1 MTYESLRIEY
11 LIIQQAH
18 VFIRRAYFM
27 SRVLITDDS
36 LLQRKTLAAI
46 VTDAG
51 HEVDTACNGQE
62 ALEKIK
68 TNPPDCLLLD
78 MLMPIMDG
86 VQVLEQL
93 ESLGVKLAII
103 VLTADVQEWLKDRC
117 LELGVTTFLNKP
129 VKQDQ
134 LRQALEN
141 IFSASVPTKTPCL

>member
-1 MTYESLRIEY
+1 
-11 LIIQQAH
+11 
-18 VFIRRAYFM
+18 M

-36 LLQRKTLAAI
+36 LLQRRTLEAI
-46 VTDAG
+46 VTDVG
-51 HEVDTACNGQE
+51 HEVDTACNGHE

-68 TNPPDCLLLD
+68 ANPPDCLLLD

-93 ESLGVKLAII
+93 ESLGVKLPVI

-117 LELGVTTFLNKP
+117 LELGVKTFLNKP

-134 LRQALEN
+134 LQQALEN
-141 IFSASVPTKTPCL
+141 LFSASIPTKAPC

>member
-1 MTYESLRIEY
+1 
-11 LIIQQAH
+11 
-18 VFIRRAYFM
+18 M

-36 LLQRKTLAAI
+36 LLQRKVLSTI

-62 ALEKIK
+62 ALEKIQAS
-68 TNPPDCLLLD
+68 PPDCLLLD

-93 ESLGVKLAII
+93 ESLGIQLPVI
-103 VLTADVQEWLKDRC
+103 VLTADVQDWLRDRC
-117 LELGVTTFLNKP
+117 LELGTNTFLNKP

-134 LRQALEN
+134 LRQALEH
-141 IFSASVPTKTPCL
+141 IFAASV